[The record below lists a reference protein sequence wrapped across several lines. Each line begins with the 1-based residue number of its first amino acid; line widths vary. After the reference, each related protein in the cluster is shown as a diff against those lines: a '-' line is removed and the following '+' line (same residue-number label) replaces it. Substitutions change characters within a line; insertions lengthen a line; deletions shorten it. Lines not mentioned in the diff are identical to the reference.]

1 VRGTAE
7 EFHVASGLS
16 TLRLPSWRWLDV
28 RLKPVGMI
36 YSLNS
41 FVAMS
46 LALFIGFAADL
57 ERPYWSILTV
67 YITVQP
73 LTGALRSKAVYRV
86 LGTFLGGIAAIVLI
100 PNFVNMPLVLSMLMA
115 GWTGLC
121 LFLSLL
127 DRTPRSYVFLLGG
140 YTMGIIGF
148 PIVDNPLAVFD
159 TTVSRV
165 EEIIIGILC
174 ATFVHTIF
182 FPREVT
188 VALNNRVEGFLR
200 DARRWISGALKGLA
214 GSHEEQERRRLASDV
229 TELEMLATHLPFDT
243 ANLRPQT
250 RAVAALQDSFAML
263 LPLISSV
270 EDRMRALMAIN
281 ALPQDLR
288 LLAGEV
294 GLFIERPAITDEEA
308 EALRARCAAT
318 APHIDF
324 SSPQATWRSL
334 LTISAALRMTDLVD
348 VWRDSLA
355 LAAYVRNPASPPPRI
370 NELVRKRSRRP
381 LHSDPGLAF
390 LSAAALFIA
399 VFGTCVFWIGT
410 SWTAGSAAATFAAV
424 FSSFF
429 ASLDDPAPAIER
441 FLFWVIAAFPIAL
454 FYQFAVLPAIDG
466 YAMLIL
472 VFAPFYLV
480 LGYLQADAVQYTRA
494 IPLILGVTGSLSLQN
509 TYDADFTSFVNSFIG
524 IILGVVASLW
534 ATQVFR
540 SVGAAWSARRI
551 LKRGWRDLADLAE
564 GRRRDDRFDWTSV
577 MLDRVGLLTPRLA
590 LAEHPEEFFATDAL
604 ADLRAGLNLI
614 ILRDAAATRELPEMK
629 RVLHLIAEGYE
640 RRIKG
645 SAEAFG
651 PGLLEALDDTIAAL
665 VRVPAEQRDIQVPA
679 SLIGLR
685 RALYPSATGF
695 MA

>member
-1 VRGTAE
+1 
-7 EFHVASGLS
+7 VASGLS
-16 TLRLPSWRWLDV
+16 TLRLPSWRWLDI
-28 RLKPVGMI
+28 RLKPVGII

-100 PNFVNMPLVLSMLMA
+100 PNFVNRPVLLSALMA
-115 GWTGLC
+115 GWVGLC
-121 LFLSLL
+121 LFISLL

-165 EEIIIGILC
+165 EEIIVGIVC

-188 VALNNRVEGFLR
+188 VALNNRVDGFLH
-200 DARRWISGALKGLA
+200 DARRWIAGALRGQA
-214 GSHEEQERRRLASDV
+214 SSHEEQERRRLASDV
-229 TELEMLATHLPFDT
+229 TELEILATHLPFDT

-263 LPLISSV
+263 LPLIATV
-270 EDRMRALMAIN
+270 EDRMRALMAVD
-281 ALPQDLR
+281 ALPENLQA
-288 LLAGEV
+288 LARDV
-294 GLFIERPAITDEEA
+294 GDFIDKPAITDEETD
-308 EALRARCAAT
+308 ALRARCAAT

-324 SSPQATWRSL
+324 SGPQATWQSL
-334 LTISAALRMTDLVD
+334 LTINAALRMADLVET
-348 VWRDSLA
+348 WRDSLM
-355 LAAYVRNPASPPPRI
+355 LAAYMRDPVGPPPKI
-370 NELVRKRSRRP
+370 NELVRARARRP
-381 LHSDPGLAF
+381 LHSDPGLAL
-390 LSAAALFIA
+390 LSATALFIA
-399 VFGTCVFWIGT
+399 VFGCCVFWIGT
-410 SWTAGSAAATFAAV
+410 SWTAGAAAATFAAV

-472 VFAPFYLV
+472 AFAPFYLV
-480 LGYLQADAVQYTRA
+480 LGYMQADAVQYTRA
-494 IPLILGVTGSLSLQN
+494 VPLILGVTGALTLQD
-509 TYDADFTSFVNSFIG
+509 TYNPDFTSFVNSFIG
-524 IILGVVASLW
+524 IVLGVVASLW

-540 SVGAAWSARRI
+540 SVGAAWSAQRI
-551 LKRGWRDLADLAE
+551 LKRGWRDLADLAD
-564 GRRRDDRFDWTSV
+564 GRRRDDRLDWTSL
-577 MLDRVGLLTPRLA
+577 MLDRVGLITPRLA
-590 LAEHPEEFFATDAL
+590 LAQHPEQFPATDAL
-604 ADLRAGLNLI
+604 ADLRAGYNLI
-614 ILRDAAATRELPEMK
+614 VLRDAAATRQLPEMK
-629 RVLHLIAEGYE
+629 RVLELIAEAY
-640 RRIKG
+640 RKRIAG
-645 SAEAFG
+645 APDAFG
-651 PGLLEALDDTIAAL
+651 PGLLQALDDTIAAL
-665 VRVPAEQRDIQVPA
+665 ARVPAEQRDIQVPA
-679 SLIGLR
+679 SLVGLR
-685 RALYPSATGF
+685 RALYPNATEF
-695 MA
+695 LA